1 MTRKKIAL
9 VGSGNIGGTLA
20 HLIALQ
26 DLADVV
32 LIDIAEGIPQGK
44 ALDLSQA
51 VAVEGIS
58 ASINGHNDYASMTDA
73 DVVIV
78 TAGVA
83 RKPGMSRDDLLSI
96 NAKIIKDVAHKI
108 RHHCPKAFV
117 IVITNPLDVM
127 VWLMQKESGLP
138 YSKVVGMAGV
148 LDSGRFRCFLA
159 EALGISPKDIQCFVL
174 GGHGDSM
181 VPLPRYTSISG
192 IPLPDIIAQGWISQ
206 KTVDSIIERTRNGGA
221 EIINLLKTGS
231 AYYAPAA
238 SGIMM
243 AEAYLKDQ
251 KRILPCAVWLDGPYG
266 VKGTYGGVPVVIGA
280 QGVERIIEL
289 ALTGEEQKA
298 FDRSIQAVG
307 NLVSDVQKILN
318 DLGQSKLNGTNN

>member
-1 MTRKKIAL
+1 MASSRKKIAL

-20 HLIALQ
+20 HLISLQ

-51 VAVEGIS
+51 AAVEGITTS
-58 ASINGHNDYASMTDA
+58 VSGHNDYAALKGA

-78 TAGVA
+78 TAGIP

-96 NAKIIKDVAHKI
+96 NAQIITMVAQNI
-108 RHHCPKAFV
+108 REHCPHAFV

-127 VWLMQKESGLP
+127 VWLMQQVSGLP
-138 YSKVVGMAGV
+138 HNKVVGMAGI
-148 LDSGRFRCFLA
+148 LDSGRFRHFLG
-159 EALGISPKDIQCFVL
+159 EALGVSVRDIQCFVL

-181 VPLPRYTSISG
+181 VPLPRYTSVGG
-192 IPLPDIIAQGWISQ
+192 IPLPELIKQGWISQ
-206 KTVDSIIERTRNGGA
+206 KTVDDIIERTRNGGG
-221 EIINLLKTGS
+221 EIVNLLKTGS

-238 SGIMM
+238 SGVMM

-266 VKGTYGGVPVVIGA
+266 VKGTYAGVPVVIGA
-280 QGVERIIEL
+280 KGVERVIEL
-289 ALTGEEQKA
+289 SLTAEEKKIFNQ
-298 FDRSIQAVG
+298 SVQAVDS
-307 NLVSDVQKILN
+307 LVSDVQRILR
-318 DLGQSKLNGTNN
+318 DKGLNGVKN